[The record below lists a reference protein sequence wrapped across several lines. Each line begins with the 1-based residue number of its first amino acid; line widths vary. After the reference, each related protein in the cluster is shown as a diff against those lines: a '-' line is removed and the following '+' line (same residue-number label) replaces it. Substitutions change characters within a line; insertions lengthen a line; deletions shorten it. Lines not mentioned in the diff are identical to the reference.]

1 MAMHQLS
8 FNLTEEDL
16 VQLREHY
23 DARQPS
29 PLKVDN
35 PSKRELASWLVVIGM
50 TVIDNENRQRAR
62 LHKLIA
68 DLPMTVTIEPA
79 GKGGA

>member
-16 VQLREHY
+16 LQLREHY

-50 TVIDNENRQRAR
+50 TVIDNENRERGR
-62 LHKLIA
+62 LQKLLA
-68 DLPMTVTIEPA
+68 DVPVTIRIEPA
-79 GKGGA
+79 EKGGA